1 MAHFFSPAALAAW
14 LLSLPLAAAA
24 QERICGTRWLDQ
36 YRPSFPAAKAVG
48 ASQERGPIEVGTQ
61 LAFYVPTE
69 PVLKLATCRY
79 KGTHCYIFVEE
90 SRWDIIVAPE
100 DVDKLGALFDATT
113 PAELPTAVDDCRDR
127 YSLNAEDPER
137 GVFATVVD
145 AFGEPADEDGD
156 PRIFI
161 LILDIDIPGVIGY
174 FHGELYDRAP
184 PELRRDTIYL
194 DAHELVSEAC
204 LAYATLAHEFQ
215 HLVHWGLDADEER
228 WIDEGLAG
236 YAEELVGFPE
246 ADPSMVPS
254 FLADPSVNL
263 TTWTFEAASYGKT
276 YLFASFLA
284 ERYGPRLIRQIV
296 AEPRN
301 GILGID
307 DAFKSQNWVENFE
320 GAWRLWIA
328 ANYATG
334 YDALRG
340 RRAAAMA
347 APEVPFAALAGE
359 VSNQWGAVNVV
370 IRAEDDIAVDFAGA
384 PEGRYAVWVHA
395 MRGQRGE
402 LIAMELDAV
411 NAGQVLVADA
421 DSATVIV
428 GRASPTGGDFA
439 LAARYV
445 TPTVIA
451 MQTEERPG
459 ASDLAPAYPNPAN
472 SAVNLPFRVAREAAV
487 ELAIYNALGQ
497 RMALLVAER
506 LAAGKHLARWRGER
520 VASGAYWAVLKV
532 GGEMRT
538 RRLMLVR

>member
-1 MAHFFSPAALAAW
+1 MPSIPGKLELGLCSKRMAFFVSQAVFVAW
-14 LLSLPLAAAA
+14 LLALPLAVTA

-36 YRPSFPAAKAVG
+36 HRASFPAPAAKVVNV
-48 ASQERGPIEVGTQ
+48 SQERGPIEVGTQ

-90 SRWDIIVAPE
+90 SQWDIIAAQP

-113 PAELPTAVDDCRDR
+113 PA
-127 YSLNAEDPER
+127 DPER
-137 GVFATVVD
+137 GVFATAVD

-161 LILDIDIPGVIGY
+161 LILDIPDERVAGY
-174 FHGELYDRAP
+174 FDSELYERAP
-184 PELRRDTIYL
+184 PELRRDTMYL
-194 DAHELVSEAC
+194 DARKLAFSAY

-215 HLVHWGLDADEER
+215 HLIHWGRDADEER

-254 FLADPSVNL
+254 FLADPSRNL
-263 TTWTFEAASYGKT
+263 TSWTFEAASYGKT

-284 ERYGPRLIRQIV
+284 EHYGPRLIRQIV

-328 ANYATG
+328 ANYAAG
-334 YDALRG
+334 YEALRG
-340 RRAAAMA
+340 RRAAVMA
-347 APEVPFAALAGE
+347 APEVPFASLAGE
-359 VSNQWGAVNVV
+359 VGNQWGAVNVV
-370 IRAEDDIAVDFAGA
+370 IRAEGDVAVDFAGA
-384 PEGRYAVWVHA
+384 PGGHYAVWVHA
-395 MRGQRGE
+395 LRGLRGE
-402 LIAMELDAV
+402 LLAMELSGA

-421 DSATVIV
+421 DSAAVIV
-428 GRASPTGGDFA
+428 GRASPAGGDFA

-445 TPTVIA
+445 TPTVTAIQA
-451 MQTEERPG
+451 EERPE
-459 ASDLAPAYPNPAN
+459 ASDLGPAYPNPAN